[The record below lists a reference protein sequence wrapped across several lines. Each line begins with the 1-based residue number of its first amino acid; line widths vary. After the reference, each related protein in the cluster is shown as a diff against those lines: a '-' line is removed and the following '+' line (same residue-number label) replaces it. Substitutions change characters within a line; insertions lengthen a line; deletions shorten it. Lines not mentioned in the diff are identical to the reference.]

1 MKAVDLLLRP
11 RNWQE
16 DAKKL
21 TFRVTHHPG
30 KINVIKRVR
39 RMPDM
44 EGMTLIKEI
53 LHWRMYEE
61 FEEFEN

>member
-1 MKAVDLLLRP
+1 MKSVDLLLRP
-11 RNWQE
+11 RYWRA
-16 DAKKL
+16 DADKL
-21 TFRVTHHPG
+21 IYRVTHHPG

-53 LHWRMYEE
+53 LHWRMYDE
-61 FEEFEN
+61 FED